1 MTDAVAPH
9 SADLETEA
17 IALRDEV
24 RKLRRINAALM
35 DRVERST
42 DMSANAFSM
51 FETAISLEAL
61 VRDRT
66 SALEDALARLAQANA
81 ELAGAHG
88 KADAARMR
96 LRDAI
101 DSINE
106 GFVLFDA
113 EDRLVLFND
122 AYLGFWP
129 ELTPHIREGLAFDE
143 LVRLAAAHERPQG
156 SLVAPDRWVSDRL
169 ARHGVADGGHV
180 QALADGRWVQIN
192 ELRTSEGGIVGIY
205 TDITEVKAEDARNRA
220 RELGER
226 NLVLQSTLDNLS
238 EGVCVFDDSGHL
250 TAWNDSLGHLL
261 GLSDDFARVIV
272 THDDLLRWCRDQM
285 GMDDAGCL
293 EWRGDQP
300 PGSRIAHQCRTD
312 TRAFEL
318 RATTMGRGGQVFS
331 FTDVTDMLHAQANL
345 RETAE
350 ILEQGV
356 SERTAQLVEVNR
368 RLEAEVTERRL
379 VEAALLEAKTAAEK
393 ANLSKTSFLAAA
405 SHDLLQP
412 LNAAR
417 LFIAA
422 LADRRLALPTRALV
436 NQTSTAMDSVEDL
449 LEALLEISRLD
460 AGAIQPE
467 ITHFRIDRLLHTL
480 ALEFAPMAHGAGL
493 EFVVDA
499 SSVWVASDMR
509 LLRRILQNFVSN
521 AIRYTQKGSVRVTCA
536 QQGASVVVTVSDTG
550 PGIAEEQQ
558 SAIFEEFRRLDT
570 RIQGKGLGLA
580 IVKRA
585 SEMLRHPIGLVSA
598 PGKGAAFS
606 ITIPLG
612 SEVIDNEQ
620 NAALPARERPMGS
633 LSVLVIDNER
643 QIQSGMRSLLTGWGC
658 SVTVADGFEEA
669 VAQFPDGT
677 QPHVVL
683 VDYHLK
689 DGATGDDAIVQ
700 LHQHFGAA
708 IPAIMI
714 SADRGDVLKAQLAA
728 RGTPLLNKP
737 VKPAQ
742 LRALLR
748 TMLH

>member
-9 SADLETEA
+9 SADLGTET

-250 TAWNDSLGHLL
+250 TAWNDSLGRLL

-350 ILEQGV
+350 ILERGV

-368 RLEAEVTERRL
+368 RLEAEVSERRH
-379 VEAALLEAKTAAEK
+379 VEAALL
-393 ANLSKTSFLAAA
+393 
-405 SHDLLQP
+405 
-412 LNAAR
+412 
-417 LFIAA
+417 
-422 LADRRLALPTRALV
+422 RLALPTRALV

-677 QPHVVL
+677 QPHVIL